1 MLMGAVQY
9 GPAIFEYKPWSPRSG
24 GHDYAIATSYSFPIE
39 ETLNAYLPQFSG
51 ILERYWGHNGIHL
64 HSDYFGVIVLMLF
77 GAAFGQTNQKGLRRF
92 WLGTGLVSLLWA
104 YGGNT
109 PFFRLILA
117 IVPGTSYFR
126 APSTIIYVTAFAVSV
141 LAAMG
146 MERVLARRVS
156 ARYAIG
162 WAIAGA
168 VIAVLM
174 SVGGY
179 TALVDAIG
187 NAYAG
192 GYPPEARSQVVS
204 FYSDRAAPNAGA
216 AILGAW
222 RSFVVVLVGAGLI
235 WGFLTERLSAKA
247 AAISLAVVLAL
258 DLWSIERL
266 YWIFSPR
273 AATLY
278 ATDPAIEAIRA
289 AQRAPGQP
297 GRVLALPAGQG
308 LDPYDPAFR
317 GDALWSHDL
326 RVVKGY
332 HGNELGMYRSLVE
345 LDSGNIIMS
354 PQFWRHENVRFIYT
368 GVDEKT
374 MAGLDS
380 SLQLGAPFVR
390 LAGPVRNA
398 AGSMVYAYQIPRDNP
413 AAWVTTAMVKA
424 PEVQARATVV
434 DPRFDPARVA
444 IVDSSAT
451 HIQTAPLPTLP
462 APATTR
468 ATVMSMTPGTYDITL
483 DQPAVAGQALVVS
496 ENYFPGWSAT
506 VDGAG
511 KSVDVARTNYNL
523 IGVALPPGARSIQL
537 RFDDIAYE
545 KGKIVTLLA
554 VAFSFVLWGIG
565 LAVDRRRHTLT
576 PTTA

>member
-1 MLMGAVQY
+1 
-9 GPAIFEYKPWSPRSG
+9 
-24 GHDYAIATSYSFPIE
+24 
-39 ETLNAYLPQFSG
+39 
-51 ILERYWGHNGIHL
+51 
-64 HSDYFGVIVLMLF
+64 VLMLF
-77 GAAFGQTNQKGLRRF
+77 GAAFGQTNQKTFRRF
-92 WLGTGLVSLLWA
+92 WLGTGLVALLWA

-109 PFFRLILA
+109 PFFHLILA

-156 ARYAIG
+156 PRYAIG
-162 WAIAGA
+162 WGIAGA
-168 VIAVLM
+168 AIAVLM

-179 TALVDAIG
+179 TALVDAVG
-187 NAYAG
+187 SAYASA
-192 GYPPEARSQVVS
+192 YSPDVRSQVVS
-204 FYSDRAAPNAGA
+204 YYSDRAAPNAGA

-222 RSFVVVLVGAGLI
+222 RSFAVVVVGAGLI
-235 WGFLTERLSAKA
+235 WAFVMKRITAKT
-247 AAISLAVVLAL
+247 AAISLAVVLVA

-278 ATDPAIEAIRA
+278 ATDPAIEAIKA
-289 AQRAPGQP
+289 AQRQPGQT
-297 GRVLALPAGQG
+297 GRVLTLPAGSG
-308 LDPYDPAFR
+308 LVPYDPSFG

-326 RVVKGY
+326 RIVQGY
-332 HGNELGMYRSLVE
+332 HGNELGIYRQLVTM
-345 LDSGNIIMS
+345 DSGSIVLK
-354 PQFWRHENVRFIYT
+354 PEFWRHENVRFIYT
-368 GVDEKT
+368 GVDEQS

-380 SLQLGAPFVR
+380 NLHLGAPFLR

-413 AAWVTTAMVKA
+413 AAWVATAMVKA
-424 PEVQARATVV
+424 PEVQALATVV
-434 DPRFDPARVA
+434 NSRFDPARVA

-451 HIQTAPLPTLP
+451 QIQASSIETLP

-468 ATVMSMTPGTYDITL
+468 ATVTSMTPGSYDITL

-506 VDGAG
+506 ADG
-511 KSVDVARTNYNL
+511 KSAALARTNYNL
-523 IGVALPPGARSIQL
+523 IGVALPAGARSIQL
-537 RFDDIAYE
+537 RFDDAAYE
-545 KGKIVTLLA
+545 KGKVVTLIA
-554 VAFSFVLWGIG
+554 VACSLVLWGVG
-565 LAVDRRRHTLT
+565 LAVGRRRLAPT